1 MIKKMN
7 QKEAITKLK
16 ELLKPNDTVYCILTK
31 LSNSGCYRHINFYK
45 FYNGIT
51 LKGYKTNNKVT
62 NKYWLSFLIS
72 SALKLS
78 FKEKTNSVG
87 IGGGGMDMGFHI
99 VYELS
104 HLLFN
109 DGYKLNHEWL

>member
-1 MIKKMN
+1 MIKKMD

-16 ELLKPNDTVYCILTK
+16 ELLKPKDTVYCILTK

-45 FYNGIT
+45 FYSTKKLDKIGRNVI
-51 LKGYKTNNKVT
+51 

-72 SALKLS
+72 IALKLPL
-78 FKEKTNSVG
+78 KEKTHSVG

-104 HLLFN
+104 HLLFK
-109 DGYKLNHEWL
+109 DGYKLTHEWL

>member
-7 QKEAITKLK
+7 QKEAIIKLK

-45 FYNGIT
+45 FYSGKSN
-51 LKGYKTNNKVT
+51 LVT

-72 SALKLS
+72 IALKLS

-104 HLLFN
+104 HLLFK

>member
-1 MIKKMN
+1 MIKKID

-16 ELLKPNDTVYCILTK
+16 ELLKPKDTVYCILTK

-45 FYNGIT
+45 FDN
-51 LKGYKTNNKVT
+51 YKNRTIKI
-62 NKYWLSFLIS
+62 WLSFLIS
-72 SALKLS
+72 NALKLPL
-78 FKEKTNSVG
+78 KEKTNSVG

-109 DGYKLNHEWL
+109 DGYKLYHEWL

>member
-16 ELLKPNDTVYCILTK
+16 ELLKPNDTIYCILTK

-45 FYNGIT
+45 FYNG
-51 LKGYKTNNKVT
+51 

-72 SALKLS
+72 IALKLPL
-78 FKEKTNSVG
+78 KEKTNSVG

-104 HLLFN
+104 YLLFK

>member
-16 ELLKPNDTVYCILTK
+16 ELLKPNDTIYCILTK

-45 FYNGIT
+45 FYNSKSNLVI
-51 LKGYKTNNKVT
+51 

-72 SALKLS
+72 IALKLPL
-78 FKEKTNSVG
+78 KEKTNSVG

-104 HLLFN
+104 YLLFK

>member
-1 MIKKMN
+1 MN
-7 QKEAITKLK
+7 QKEAIIKLK

-45 FYNGIT
+45 FYSGKSN
-51 LKGYKTNNKVT
+51 LVT

-72 SALKLS
+72 IALKLS

-104 HLLFN
+104 HLLFK

>member
-7 QKEAITKLK
+7 QKEAIIKLK
-16 ELLKPNDTVYCILTK
+16 ELLKPNDTIYCILTK

-45 FYNGIT
+45 FYNGKSN
-51 LKGYKTNNKVT
+51 LVT

-72 SALKLS
+72 IALKLPL
-78 FKEKTNSVG
+78 KEKTNSVG

-104 HLLFN
+104 YLLFK